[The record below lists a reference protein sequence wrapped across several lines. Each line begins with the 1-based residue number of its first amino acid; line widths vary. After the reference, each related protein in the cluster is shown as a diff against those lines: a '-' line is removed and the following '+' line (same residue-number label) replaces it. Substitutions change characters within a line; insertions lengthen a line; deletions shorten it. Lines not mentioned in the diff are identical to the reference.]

1 MVNLK
6 DAVLREFGD
15 EGAETLDRY
24 FAQVE
29 YTVLWC
35 IRLLASDSGITAV
48 IPEGVEDVVIERT
61 DTAEL
66 RQVKTRDEGQGPWTT
81 AEVLPILCKLY
92 HHRRAYPAA
101 QHQFHFV
108 SDRMADTKTPLR
120 KNTFGPLFRLKQLLE
135 ILHAG
140 IPWSAEEE
148 KDFDLLYCAIAPQI
162 IEVMD
167 KEHGETVSYESAR
180 TLVHRTWIETDSAT
194 LRSPDA
200 VGALGTAFDEA
211 FPGATQY
218 TTAQIREIYGRL
230 LLMVLGKIRKKTI
243 AERRTVL
250 ADVLG
255 CRIPFTHVGSGT
267 DLSMVAG
274 ASLLDKKAV
283 LGGFDLTEVPAFHR
297 QRLLAEATVRRL
309 IPMGY
314 SDALERLITDVIDR
328 QTICRDD
335 VCRKQ
340 KMTKDTGPAIL
351 NLLRTEIAM
360 LVKRGHLPGEL
371 VDEQLCLGLAW
382 RETDLCT
389 LWWHALGYE
398 GNSV

>member
-15 EGAETLDRY
+15 DGAETLDRY

-29 YTVLWC
+29 YTALWC
-35 IRLLASDSGITAV
+35 IRLLRSASGVSAV

-61 DTAEL
+61 ETVEL

-81 AEVLPILCKLY
+81 AEILPILCKLY

-101 QHQFHFV
+101 HHQFHFV
-108 SDRMADTKTPLR
+108 SDRMADTKTPMR
-120 KNTFGPLFRLKQLLE
+120 KNTFGSLFRLKQLLE
-135 ILHAG
+135 LLHAG

-148 KDFDLLYCAIAPQI
+148 KDFEQLFSAIAPRI
-162 IEVMD
+162 IEVMNT
-167 KEHGETVSYESAR
+167 EYAETVSRDSAR
-180 TLVHRTWIETDSAT
+180 ALVCNTWIETDSAT

-200 VGALGTAFDEA
+200 VGALGTAFDDA
-211 FPGATQY
+211 FPGAFPY

-230 LLMVLGKIRKKTI
+230 LLMIIGKIRKKTI

-250 ADVLG
+250 ADILG
-255 CRIPFTHVGSGT
+255 CRIPTTHAGLGT
-267 DLSMVAG
+267 DLSTVAG
-274 ASLLDKKAV
+274 VTILDKKAV

-309 IPMGY
+309 MPMGY
-314 SDALERLITDVIDR
+314 SDALEKLIMDIIDR

-340 KMTKDTGPAIL
+340 RMTKNTGPAIL
-351 NLLRTEIAM
+351 TLLRAQIAVM
-360 LVKRGHLPGEL
+360 IKGGQLPSEL
-371 VDEQLCLGLAW
+371 VNEQLCLGLAW

-389 LWWHALGYE
+389 LWWHALMYE